1 MPSVEPFRDP
11 IVALIANEETGGSF
25 GQSSLLGLDV
35 LDCCLNRCRVGVWR
49 RCRNGNGRRSAP
61 ILGGDCAVCDRPD
74 RRPLEARRL
83 AARGNLIHAGGA
95 RTRAAGLWLNEK
107 CFEPDAFKLVASSGP
122 MSGGS
127 IGSFAAGATLPD
139 RTLEQH
145 PGARLY
151 RPPLLPFA
159 ERTTRPARRVVHWLW
174 IRMPKQNGVTSP
186 DIAAVETNPDVGH

>member
-1 MPSVEPFRDP
+1 
-11 IVALIANEETGGSF
+11 
-25 GQSSLLGLDV
+25 
-35 LDCCLNRCRVGVWR
+35 
-49 RCRNGNGRRSAP
+49 
-61 ILGGDCAVCDRPD
+61 
-74 RRPLEARRL
+74 
-83 AARGNLIHAGGA
+83 
-95 RTRAAGLWLNEK
+95 
-107 CFEPDAFKLVASSGP
+107 

-174 IRMPKQNGVTSP
+174 IRMPKQNGVTS